1 MSELFSVPYFV
12 DNLKQHITM
21 NQNEDKIHAMNA
33 YYRSVVSTLVQ
44 DQLTKNAVVLK
55 RIQHLD
61 EAYQKVKKKA
71 NERTRTP
78 FVMMAKGVFHLRKAS
93 DRALICTSSKS
104 QTVR

>member
-12 DNLKQHITM
+12 DNLKQHIAM
-21 NQNEDKIHAMNA
+21 NQNEDKVHAMNA

-61 EAYQKVKKKA
+61 EAYRKVKK
-71 NERTRTP
+71 E
-78 FVMMAKGVFHLRKAS
+78 S
-93 DRALICTSSKS
+93 E
-104 QTVR
+104 